1 MKGVLDWVKK
11 NLIIVISAVL
21 ILVFLPVGWVFS
33 TGWNKKVRDQA
44 TQAYSS
50 TRSDLQ
56 RVGSV
61 TYALPAVLA
70 GEQSLTE
77 TRPPNRAVTE
87 FYQQQSAVRLAQVR
101 DVVERGTAFNRRNH
115 RALVTGLFPK
125 AANNNALR
133 RQGLE
138 IAEQIAGTRDAAGNV
153 VRPSV
158 YDTLLRRLN
167 AGSPPDPAEMGSV
180 LAEFATR
187 EQERFAAGSTD
198 GRLTE
203 AQTQQ
208 LGQDLV
214 RRRLQEYAGRAKSLA
229 FYASLDAIR
238 GADTAQMQDSGW
250 SRIPSVAPSQ
260 SEITEA
266 DAFVWNWDYWVVTDV
281 LEAVALANTD
291 RISGAMPIAEAPVKR
306 VERLRISDVRL
317 PAAAAGAGDDMMG
330 GMGDTSGFG
339 SDRDPGMGAF
349 GSPDMSG
356 FGAESAATGTVTHTG
371 RSGDSSYD
379 IRRVELTVIASS
391 QNLPKLFDA
400 LGRINYMTV
409 TGVNL
414 QPVDVWAHLDE
425 GFFYGEEH
433 VVRAVISLETI
444 WLRSWTLPLMPDRV
458 RQAVGAPVDSAPAAM
473 PDQEP

>member
-1 MKGVLDWVKK
+1 MKGVLDLLKK
-11 NLIIVISAVL
+11 NLIIVISVVL

-33 TGWNKKVRDQA
+33 SGWNKKVRTQA
-44 TQAYSS
+44 TQAYST

-61 TYALPAVLA
+61 TYALPAVLT

-87 FYQQQSAVRLAQVR
+87 FYQQQSQVRLAQVR

-115 RALVTGLFPK
+115 RELVTGLFPK

-167 AGSPPDPAEMGSV
+167 AGGPPDPAELGAV

-187 EQERFAAGSTD
+187 QQERFAAGSTD

-203 AQTQQ
+203 SQTQQ

-229 FYASLDAIR
+229 FYTSLDAIR

-291 RISGAMPIAEAPVKR
+291 RISGAMPISEAPIKR
-306 VERLRISDVRL
+306 VERLRISEIRL
-317 PAAAAGAGDDMMG
+317 PAAAAAGDA
-330 GMGDTSGFG
+330 MGDMGDMGGFG
-339 SDRDPGMGAF
+339 SDRDSRGGGF

-356 FGAESAATGTVTHTG
+356 FGAESAAPGAVTHTG

-391 QNLPKLFDA
+391 QNLPRLFDA

-414 QPVDVWAHLDE
+414 QPVDVWADLDQ

-433 VVRAVISLETI
+433 VVRAVISIETI

-458 RQAVGAPVDSAPAAM
+458 RQAVGAAAESAPAVM
-473 PDQEP
+473 PDDEP